1 MNLLRNI
8 TACSRQMLKFVIL
21 LTGIMSGVF
30 TCLGS
35 SPYITEHDIH
45 FSQKQDSLS
54 QRRLNLDIH
63 HHSDAKGLPVII
75 WFHGGGLTSGQK
87 SIPPE
92 LMDRGYV
99 VVAPNYRLIPD
110 VTVSECIDDAAEA
123 VDWVID
129 NIENYGGDPSR
140 IFVSGHS
147 AGGFLTSMIGL
158 DKSRLEK
165 YGVDADSLKGLIPY
179 SGQVITHFSDRK
191 SQGIGELTPWVDR
204 NAPLFH
210 VRKDAPPYIII
221 TGDAEQ
227 ELYGRYEENLYMWR
241 MMRLTGHPD
250 VKIFKLDGYNHG
262 DMAAPAH
269 HILLQEINRIL
280 SKPE

>member
-1 MNLLRNI
+1 MIKRL
-8 TACSRQMLKFVIL
+8 SIL
-21 LTGIMSGVF
+21 LVQIIMGMSLCCGA
-30 TCLGS
+30 
-35 SPYITEHDIH
+35 SPYVTDLDIP

-54 QRRLNLDIH
+54 RHRLKLDIH
-63 HHSDAKGLPVII
+63 HPADAEGLPVIV
-75 WFHGGGLTSGQK
+75 WFHGGGLTGGQK
-87 SIPPE
+87 FIPAE

-110 VTVSECIDDAAEA
+110 VSVTECIDDAAEA
-123 VDWVID
+123 VDWVLR
-129 NIENYGGDPSR
+129 NISAYGGDPSKV
-140 IFVSGHS
+140 IVSGHS

-158 DKSRLEK
+158 DKSRLAE
-165 YGVDADSLKGLIPY
+165 YGSDPDTLAALIPY

-191 SQGIGELTPWVDR
+191 SQGIGELTPWIDR

-210 VRKDAPPYIII
+210 IRKDAPPYIII

-241 MMRLTGHPD
+241 MMRLCGHPD

-269 HILLQEINRIL
+269 HILLHEADRIL
-280 SKPE
+280 SQSR